1 MCHLPFITS
10 SSHQQFKF
18 FSGNSVYG
26 YSIMNKTRFTNVTF
40 CGPDKASKMIND
52 PFFHSLD
59 EFRDETFEVNL
70 ISITPASEIKIK

>member
-1 MCHLPFITS
+1 
-10 SSHQQFKF
+10 
-18 FSGNSVYG
+18 
-26 YSIMNKTRFTNVTF
+26 MNKTRFTNVTF

-70 ISITPASEIKIK
+70 ISITPAISEIKIK